1 MSNHLSAAAIELPT
15 ILSELHAGTSSHSH
29 HVHGLSRSN
38 SKAKSTTSKSNS
50 PLPSPSAATGND
62 LELMAVPSVVG
73 REAGERD
80 PLSLRSKIMSED
92 DIDGLRKRVMTPL
105 FDLSRLRPPPCD
117 CTDSWISCRR
127 KKGKKIASF
136 YADQNDHIQDML
148 KPLSTLSAEGEQDVR
163 DNALKVKIAV
173 NLSFACNTVL
183 AIVQL
188 YAAISS
194 LSLALFASCIDA
206 GESVSEIG
214 SV

>member
-1 MSNHLSAAAIELPT
+1 
-15 ILSELHAGTSSHSH
+15 
-29 HVHGLSRSN
+29 
-38 SKAKSTTSKSNS
+38 
-50 PLPSPSAATGND
+50 
-62 LELMAVPSVVG
+62 MA
-73 REAGERD
+73 
-80 PLSLRSKIMSED
+80 LRTFPWI
-92 DIDGLRKRVMTPL
+92 RV
-105 FDLSRLRPPPCD
+105 RHCA
-117 CTDSWISCRR
+117 DSWDSCRR

-183 AIVQL
+183 AAVQL

-206 GESVSEIG
+206 GESGSEIG